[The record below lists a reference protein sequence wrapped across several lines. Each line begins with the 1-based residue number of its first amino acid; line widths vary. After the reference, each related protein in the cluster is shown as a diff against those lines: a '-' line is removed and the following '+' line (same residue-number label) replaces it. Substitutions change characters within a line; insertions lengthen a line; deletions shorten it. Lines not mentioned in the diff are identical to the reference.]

1 MTSPA
6 WRHRNQ
12 VIQNQ
17 AAVAAKVALERKD
30 EKTIQTLT
38 SDKARFELLLTALE
52 NDCNRI
58 SALPKG
64 GARTE
69 LKRELLKT
77 WLPVI
82 NAYLAGDQV
91 YQNIALTQVLV
102 WCFDIGDINEALR
115 LADAAIEQ
123 QQPMPERYKRNVKT
137 YVADAI
143 LDWCRD
149 QQARTTGGDIPG
161 NARPGSAGNKTADAT
176 PGAIEPYFSRMYE
189 QAMSWP
195 IHDDIKLKYV
205 RLAALQA
212 KSAGDLEKSLE
223 LCEQA
228 EKIDSRKAQVKTLKT
243 ELNKAIAAQ
252 QESARHKA
260 AKAGK

>member
-6 WRHRNQ
+6 WRHRKAVLQ
-12 VIQNQ
+12 EQD
-17 AAVAAKVALERKD
+17 AAAAKAALERKD
-30 EKTIQTLT
+30 EKTIQKLT

-82 NAYLAGDQV
+82 NAYLAGSEI
-91 YQNIALTQVLV
+91 YQNIALTQVMV
-102 WCFDIGDINEALR
+102 WCFDTGDINEALR

-137 YVADAI
+137 YVADAF
-143 LDWCRD
+143 LDWVRE
-149 QQARTTGGDIPG
+149 QQVNG
-161 NARPGSAGNKTADAT
+161 
-176 PGAIEPYFSRMYE
+176 GAIEPYFSRMYDL
-189 QAMSWP
+189 AMSWS

-212 KSAGDLEKSLE
+212 KDAGDPEKALE
-223 LCEQA
+223 LCKQA
-228 EKIDSRKAQVKTLKT
+228 EAIDARKAQVKTLKA
-243 ELNKAIAAQ
+243 ELNKAIAVK
-252 QESARHKA
+252 QEAARHKA
-260 AKAGK
+260 AKAGKKE